1 MYSQFPASEARQN
14 SAGPHP
20 TLPGKAKSSSANHQQ
35 HIWEPYTMTHAI
47 RTRLFTLCL
56 AILPAGIVF
65 AQTQSSEAVPAATT
79 PASAVAYVYVGTS
92 KGVYLYDAASNGKL
106 TLVSGSPFKTAGTA
120 TASNGKYFITVGTA
134 YMHSYSVA
142 SNGAVKGQVSQ
153 IDTQNYLSSSG
164 DGCGTTAGAVFDHTG
179 LYIYA
184 PIGIGECAALQSY
197 KISSTGSLAFIG
209 STNYPYTQGETRY
222 PGPNPPAVA
231 ANEFFAYTGVPS
243 GDCNEDTDVFER
255 QTDGALQFDFYADVN
270 GIVPQP
276 GFEEYVNLTALA
288 ADSSGHLAMPVQDES
303 PIGCVG
309 PALQLASY
317 TQGSN
322 GDLGTSSTWQNMPT
336 LNVYPTV
343 MKISPAGDLLAVG
356 GDANHPEATI
366 TTPPPTAGL
375 QLFHFNGADPITPYS
390 TPLISASIDQ
400 ILWDNNDH
408 LYALSNSTH
417 KLYVYTVTPTNIT
430 AAPGSPYTIANANAL
445 VVVPKSSCS
454 APTSAG
460 VHVCSPASGASVS
473 SPVLV
478 TATSKVTGTIV
489 STQLWIDGVKNF
501 NAPGS
506 TTLTTSVTLAAGS
519 HRFAVIATNTA
530 GTKWENAVNA
540 TVK

>member
-1 MYSQFPASEARQN
+1 MSHAA
-14 SAGPHP
+14 AGCIL
-20 TLPGKAKSSSANHQQ
+20 T
-35 HIWEPYTMTHAI
+35 
-47 RTRLFTLCL
+47 FCL
-56 AILPAGIVF
+56 AILSTEPGF
-65 AQTQSSEAVPAATT
+65 TQDQSSEASPAATV
-79 PASAVAYVYVGTS
+79 SAADVGDVYVGTT
-92 KGVYLYDAASNGKL
+92 KGVYLYHAATNGQL
-106 TLVSGSPFKTAGTA
+106 TLVSGSPFTVAGRIA
-120 TASNGKYFITVGTA
+120 GSNGNYMISLGTA

-142 SNGAVKGQVSQ
+142 SNGAIQRQVSQ
-153 IDTQNYLSSSG
+153 IDTQNYLTSSG
-164 DGCGTTAGAVFDHTG
+164 NGCGTTAGAAFDHTG

-184 PIGIGECAALQSY
+184 PIGTGACAALQSY
-197 KISSTGSLAFIG
+197 KISGAGSLAFIG
-209 STNYPYTQGETRY
+209 STNYPYAEGGTSY
-222 PGPNPPAVA
+222 PPPSPPAVA
-231 ANEFFAYTGVPS
+231 ANELFAYTGTPS
-243 GDCNEDTDVFER
+243 GACNEDTNVFER
-255 QTDGALQFDFYADVN
+255 QTNGALQFDFYADVN

-276 GFEEYVNLTALA
+276 GYEEYVNLTALA
-288 ADSSGHLAMPVQDES
+288 ADPTGHLAMPVQDES

-309 PALQLASY
+309 PSLQLASY

-322 GDLGTSSTWQNMPT
+322 GDLGTTSTWQNMPV

-375 QLFHFNGADPITPYS
+375 QLFHFNGANPITPYS

-417 KLYVYTVTPTNIT
+417 KLYVYTVTPTSIT
-430 AAPGSPYTIANANAL
+430 AVPGSPYTIANANAL
-445 VVVPKSSCS
+445 VVVPTSSCS

-460 VHVCSPASGASVS
+460 VHICSPASGASVS

-489 STQLWIDGVKNF
+489 STQLWVDGVKSF

-506 TTLTTSVTLAAGS
+506 TTLTTTVTLAAGS

-530 GTKWENAVNA
+530 GTKWESTVTA